1 MSQYRYQSMAADL
14 ATAGDGRGSLQRH
27 DGGGVMEGE
36 IVVVQSSAQE

>member
-1 MSQYRYQSMAADL
+1 MSQYRYQSMAAGL